1 MSTSAP
7 ITAEQLLRLP
17 RGGRR
22 YELVAGELK
31 TMAPAG
37 WKRGVVVS
45 EVHAILSE
53 FVRKHKL
60 GRMFGAETGFLLERD
75 PDTVRAPDA
84 AFIHRD
90 HLPQQDSAEAF
101 WPGAP
106 DLAVEALSPGDT
118 EREVKDKVDAWL
130 TAGAVAVWEVHPGD
144 STVTVHRGGHDAEVL
159 GEDATLDGGDV
170 VPGLRCQVRDFFAG

>member
-1 MSTSAP
+1 MSTTSP
-7 ITAEQLLRLP
+7 MTAEQLLRLP
-17 RGGRR
+17 RGERR

-37 WKRGVVVS
+37 WKHGVVVS
-45 EVHAILSE
+45 EVHAILAE
-53 FVRKHKL
+53 FVRKQKL

-75 PDTVRAPDA
+75 PDTVRAPDV

-90 HLPQQDSAEAF
+90 HLPPQDPPEAY

-106 DLAVEALSPGDT
+106 DLAVKVLSPGDT

-130 TAGAVAVWEVHPGD
+130 TAGAACVCGVHPGD
-144 STVTVHRGGHDAEVL
+144 CTVTVHRGPDDAEVL
-159 GEDATLDGGDV
+159 GKDDTLDGGDV
-170 VPGLRCQVRDFFAG
+170 VPGFRCQVRAFFAG